1 MQELPP
7 TPERLEKGDITSV
20 YIEDPICKSEQP
32 CLRSSGA
39 VYALQKKGTLSDAQV
54 AAAEQ
59 WARDYETG
67 ILGARDPE
75 SSKQSGKPDHE
86 YCMLSRIRAAD
97 RCLYIRER
105 IGPLGEK
112 FLTDLMVNGL
122 SVQKIS
128 EKHGKRRER
137 IAGAIDFCL
146 EQLADLYADMPGK
159 LWFNK

>member
-20 YIEDPICKSEQP
+20 YIEDPVSKSDQP
-32 CLRSSGA
+32 RLRSSGA
-39 VYALQKKGTLSDAQV
+39 VYALQKSGTLSDAQV

-59 WARDYETG
+59 WALDYETG
-67 ILGARDPE
+67 LLGARDPDA
-75 SSKQSGKPDHE
+75 SKQCGKPDPE
-86 YCMLSRIRAAD
+86 NALIARIRAAD
-97 RCLYIRER
+97 RCRYIRKHM
-105 IGPLGEK
+105 GPLGEK
-112 FLTDLMVNGL
+112 FLTDLMVNSL
-122 SVQKIS
+122 SVQKMS

-146 EQLADLYADMPGK
+146 EQLADLYTDMPGN